1 MSVSMAMQST
11 FRTGEIIPEESY
23 CAPWD
28 LKIQEEKFQRA
39 ATSSNTRLGSIPF
52 SQAPAHNPS
61 PPIPA
66 VRRASTK
73 KSPPSR
79 PPLPPGGLL
88 PAASLPPSIIR
99 GLAAPH
105 RTVDNYLMMEHVG
118 SSRKKMPCS
127 VNSPINQS
135 DAKMLHSF
143 ICGSLPS
150 SQCRGTN
157 QTLTREI
164 DLSTNADDSEPMSFQ
179 VCSTVMDESS
189 LDVLRS
195 VGSFA
200 LFPTAD
206 G

>member
-1 MSVSMAMQST
+1 MAMQSA

-39 ATSSNTRLGSIPF
+39 ATSPNARLSSIPF
-52 SQAPAHNPS
+52 SQAPAR
-61 PPIPA
+61 PIRT
-66 VRRASTK
+66 VQQDSTK
-73 KSPPSR
+73 ESPPSR

-88 PAASLPPSIIR
+88 PAVSLPPPPPIIR

-105 RTVDNYLMMEHVG
+105 RPVDNYLMMEHVG

-164 DLSTNADDSEPMSFQ
+164 DLSTNGDDSEPMSFQ
-179 VCSTVMDESS
+179 VCSAVMDEPFSPRSS
-189 LDVLRS
+189 IRRRLCS
-195 VGSFA
+195 VFNN
-200 LFPTAD
+200 
-206 G
+206 